1 MHFAALQLARV
12 SARLKRRSVFVS
24 LFVLPLLLSV
34 ATVPAFSQLAPPEP
48 DPLARIRSQAPA
60 PACSEAEPT
69 LCAEAAPKII
79 ANAMSDKSTIEAN
92 LRRLIAKNGGVG
104 SEYDPNEPTPS
115 EMTRLLE
122 WAEEAFRAAGL
133 NVYTETYAVP
143 AKGEDSGH
151 ESSTEQNVIAEIRGR
166 ENPDEIVVLAAG
178 LDSWRLHYGALFNVC
193 NAAVLIEAARDIA
206 ATGLVPRRTI
216 RFVLFSGDE
225 SGTLG
230 SAAYIEAHRNE
241 MDRTIAMIDF
251 GEVTGHI
258 IGYSLGGR
266 RDIEPGVREALAP
279 LNSLGPLADTFGVG
293 IKGDGFNFLL
303 EGVPN
308 LGTEMEFTSGARF
321 EPTATSA
328 PPATD
333 APPDPLG
340 NVDIGD
346 LKRNAA
352 IAGVTAFDIAED
364 LAPLGPRL
372 SHAEIEALLKQ
383 TGLDEKMKA
392 AGIWPQWESGQL
404 GHQP

>member
-1 MHFAALQLARV
+1 LHFAAIQPAGV
-12 SARLKRRSVFVS
+12 SAHPKSRPVLVS
-24 LFVLPLLLSV
+24 LVALPLLLSI
-34 ATVPAFSQLAPPEP
+34 AAVPAFSQLAPPEP
-48 DPLARIRSQAPA
+48 DPLSRIRAQAPA

-79 ANAMSDKSTIEAN
+79 ANAMGSESTIAAN
-92 LRRLIAKNGGVG
+92 VSRLIAENGGVG

-115 EMTRLLE
+115 ETTRMLE
-122 WAEEAFRAAGL
+122 WAEGALRDAGL
-133 NVYTETYAVP
+133 SVYTETYAVSAP
-143 AKGEDSGH
+143 GATPGR
-151 ESSTEQNVIAEIRGR
+151 ESAIQQNVIAEIRGR
-166 ENPDEIVVLAAG
+166 ENPDEIVVLAAS

-216 RFVLFSGDE
+216 RFVLFSGDG

-230 SAAYIEAHRNE
+230 SAAYVQAHRSE
-241 MDRTIAMIDF
+241 MDRTIAVIDF
-251 GEVTGHI
+251 GAVTGHI

-266 RDIEPGVREALAP
+266 HDIEPGVREALAP

-293 IKGDGFNFLL
+293 IESDGFNFLL

-352 IAGVTAFDIAED
+352 IAGVTAFDVAED